1 MENKV
6 LVHKHLIVR
15 AEIKKPPQSESYF
28 EDWLRDFIESIE
40 MKILMG
46 PFVKYS
52 DMPGNE
58 GLTGGA
64 IIETSHVIMHCWDR
78 VEPPIMQLD
87 VYSCSEFDPI
97 KVCDK
102 VKKDFDATKIEY
114 KFLDREND
122 LREIHTISF
131 SDDMI
136 SRNYENKE
144 IERKNNILMK
154 SRKEVEINGNGT
166 SGYRI
171 KEGIHKGTV
180 LGHII
185 REKSGLEN

>member
-1 MENKV
+1 MDNKI

-28 EDWLRDFIESIE
+28 EGWLRDFIESID
-40 MKILMG
+40 MTILMG

-102 VKKDFDATKIEY
+102 VKKDFDATKIEF

-144 IERKNNILMK
+144 IEKKNNILMK
-154 SRKEVEINGNGT
+154 SRKEVEINGSGT
-166 SGYRI
+166 HGYRI

-180 LGHII
+180 LGHIV
-185 REKSGLEN
+185 REKSVLEN